1 MESFNQIYERT
12 HSHTYLKDIMDA
24 LGITI
29 EELSERTEISM
40 SELKMLAN
48 DIEKMRYVDATK
60 LYILATALR
69 CSMDELIEF

>member
-1 MESFNQIYERT
+1 
-12 HSHTYLKDIMDA
+12 
-24 LGITI
+24 
-29 EELSERTEISM
+29 M